1 MIDSGLSVSYGQNHY
16 GQNAPREDIQHPKMY
31 SNVSLGINRVSESC
45 LLTCS
50 LHFTPLPVQNPPQDS
65 VRVKRTG
72 RKPKIK
78 QKSWNIDPSHHRLYP
93 KSNYQEQQV
102 VWVCQRAYATV
113 WKEKSRKFIDIFEH
127 NRQTTRLANRF
138 DPDQKKSTTK

>member
-1 MIDSGLSVSYGQNHY
+1 MVDSGLSVSYGQNHY

-65 VRVKRTG
+65 VRLKRTG

-78 QKSWNIDPSHHRLYP
+78 QKSWYSDPSHHRLYP
-93 KSNYQEQQV
+93 KSTYNGEQGSPTQGP
-102 VWVCQRAYATV
+102 
-113 WKEKSRKFIDIFEH
+113 EKLLLILELTRKNFC
-127 NRQTTRLANRF
+127 
-138 DPDQKKSTTK
+138 

>member
-65 VRVKRTG
+65 VRLKRTG

-78 QKSWNIDPSHHRLYP
+78 QKSWYIDLDHHR
-93 KSNYQEQQV
+93 
-102 VWVCQRAYATV
+102 
-113 WKEKSRKFIDIFEH
+113 
-127 NRQTTRLANRF
+127 
-138 DPDQKKSTTK
+138 